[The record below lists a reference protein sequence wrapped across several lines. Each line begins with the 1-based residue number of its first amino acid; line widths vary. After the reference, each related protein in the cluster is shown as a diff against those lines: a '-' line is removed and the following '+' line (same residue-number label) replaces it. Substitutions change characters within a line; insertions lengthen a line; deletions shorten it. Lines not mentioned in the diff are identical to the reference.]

1 MNLTTIIVCVEFS
14 DFLSVA
20 LRRNRDVIG
29 EAIVVTDPE
38 DESTIAV
45 AGHNDVNVLTTKV
58 FYDREAMFNKWS
70 AVNQAFDYVS
80 PSGWCLILDADLL
93 LPKSFSVD
101 CLRPGNLYQCRRAQ
115 VPDWRTKIEPE
126 KHWKRYR
133 KIREIPGGHFHL
145 FHTDD
150 LRARRP
156 PYSDR
161 WRWCGSGDVEF
172 QSRWPESL
180 RPLMPFDAV
189 HLGQPEVNWCGRSER
204 YFDGSLP
211 ERGPE
216 RLENMRALRRQL
228 KINAGLDDKYQ
239 GDRI

>member
-1 MNLTTIIVCVEFS
+1 MPASSSISSIERCTYRT
-14 DFLSVA
+14 FLS
-20 LRRNRDVIG
+20 LHRDPAQCVG
-29 EAIVVTDPE
+29 DRAGQDDGRE
-38 DESTIAV
+38 DGA
-45 AGHNDVNVLTTKV
+45 
-58 FYDREAMFNKWS
+58 
-70 AVNQAFDYVS
+70 
-80 PSGWCLILDADLL
+80 
-93 LPKSFSVD
+93 
-101 CLRPGNLYQCRRAQ
+101 
-115 VPDWRTKIEPE
+115 
-126 KHWKRYR
+126 
-133 KIREIPGGHFHL
+133 EIPEHKVEHRFAAEGLTFPCDLFLDL

-150 LRARRP
+150 LRVRRP

-211 ERGPE
+211 ELGHE

-228 KINAGLDDKYQ
+228 RINAGLDDRYQ